1 MLIGLSPEI
10 MASFILQDWSA
21 NANNPKGRFVMV
33 FFRLCQSV
41 RRLPGGVWILGS
53 PILALYVLLV
63 HWLMGIELDYRSSVG
78 EGLSLQ
84 HAVGLVV
91 HRDAVIGRGCTLRNG
106 VTLGIRPPRAGV
118 PSLATASMSDRMP

>member
-53 PILALYVLLV
+53 PILAL
-63 HWLMGIELDYRSSVG
+63 
-78 EGLSLQ
+78 
-84 HAVGLVV
+84 
-91 HRDAVIGRGCTLRNG
+91 
-106 VTLGIRPPRAGV
+106 
-118 PSLATASMSDRMP
+118 